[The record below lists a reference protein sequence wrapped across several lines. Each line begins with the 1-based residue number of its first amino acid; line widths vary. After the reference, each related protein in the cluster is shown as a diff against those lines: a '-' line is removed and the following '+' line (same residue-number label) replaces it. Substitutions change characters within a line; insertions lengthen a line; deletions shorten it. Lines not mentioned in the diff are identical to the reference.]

1 MAQSTDLPIV
11 LYHYDLS
18 PYARRLIWYLTLRK
32 IPYSQC
38 IQPRML
44 PRPDLSLLGVS
55 YRRIPVLSI
64 GRDVYLD
71 TRLIIQ
77 KLETLYPASAA
88 HPGISGRSAENGKGN
103 PEHTA
108 LEQLISARTIEGD
121 LFSRAIQ
128 CFPPNMFAA
137 DTAFLRDRTALL
149 TGVDNA
155 TTPNTTAT
163 TNTTKTKNQTHSNQE
178 EERKENKPAPASSP
192 LSPESMTRQRPAAL
206 AIVRRWVRWL
216 EEGLLSDGRTWI
228 LDSNARGAGPSLA
241 DIEAI
246 WVLHW
251 IAPALPPSILS
262 PESSP
267 RVAAWMKRFR
277 GAVSA
282 ATEQAPTPARLKG
295 EEAAKLIV
303 GSPFAEPEGE
313 VLKGVDPFVDAAGL
327 VEGKTV
333 RVWPTDYG
341 FSHKDVGKLV
351 AVDDVEFVIES
362 DGAYGSVR
370 IHAPRHGF
378 TIAADEGS
386 VVSKI

>member
-1 MAQSTDLPIV
+1 MIDIASSLDLSIV

-18 PYARRLIWYLTLRK
+18 PYARRLVWYLTLRK

-38 IQPRML
+38 IQPRIL

-88 HPGISGRSAENGKGN
+88 HPGISGSASGN

-108 LEQLISARTIEGD
+108 LEQLISTRTIEGD

-128 CFPPNMFAA
+128 CFPPNTFAA
-137 DTAFLRDRTALL
+137 DAALLRDRTALL
-149 TGVDNA
+149 TGVDH
-155 TTPNTTAT
+155 T
-163 TNTTKTKNQTHSNQE
+163 TNAPQNSNRDSTTKNSTTKDRDQE
-178 EERKENKPAPASSP
+178 EKKKKPGTASSP
-192 LSPESMTRQRPAAL
+192 LAPEVMTRQRPVAL
-206 AIVRRWVRWL
+206 AVVRRWVRWL
-216 EEGLLSDGRTWI
+216 EEGILSDGRDWI
-228 LDSNARGAGPSLA
+228 LNSNAGGAGPSLA

-251 IAPALPPSILS
+251 ISAALPPSILG
-262 PESSP
+262 PDASP
-267 RVAAWMKRFR
+267 RVAGWLRRFR
-277 GAVSA
+277 DAVKS
-282 ATEQAPTPARLKG
+282 ATEAAPTARNIKG
-295 EEAAKLIV
+295 EEAARLIF
-303 GSPFAEPEGE
+303 GSSFAEPEGE
-313 VLKGVDPFVDAAGL
+313 ILRGIDPVVDDAGMVKG
-327 VEGKTV
+327 KRV
-333 RVWPTDYG
+333 RMWPTDYG

-351 AVDDVEFVIES
+351 AADDTEFVIES
-362 DGAYGSVR
+362 EGAYGSVR

-378 TIAADEGS
+378 AISADEG
-386 VVSKI
+386 VVASKI